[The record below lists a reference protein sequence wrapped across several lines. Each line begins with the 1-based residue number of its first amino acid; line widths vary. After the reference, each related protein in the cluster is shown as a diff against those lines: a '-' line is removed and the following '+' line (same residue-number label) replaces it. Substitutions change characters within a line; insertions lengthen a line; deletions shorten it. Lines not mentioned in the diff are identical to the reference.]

1 MGYCGRRG
9 MLVVALLVIGRAS
22 ADEPPPGMV
31 EVQTPPPTPPAAAQL
46 VAPAEH
52 GPRFSFDAA
61 SRGVCFGIGAT
72 ACYGGEQFGF
82 GMKYGGAH
90 VGVLFGDTGVHQTY
104 LAVAPFF
111 GGELGTRFYALA
123 HRGSFEFSMAGR
135 ATLDLFINVSTS
147 PDGGQSILFLAA
159 VGPNLRFAFGQ
170 RFAMFFRVGV
180 GFDAGG
186 SVGSGDARSGI
197 SLAGDSELGLS
208 VRF

>member
-1 MGYCGRRG
+1 MKRGRRG
-9 MLVVALLVIGRAS
+9 IVMIVVAIAARTAL
-22 ADEPPPGMV
+22 ADAPPPGMV
-31 EVQTPPPTPPAAAQL
+31 EVPTPPPAPPVAAQV
-46 VAPAEH
+46 VAPADH

-61 SRGVCFGIGAT
+61 TRGVCFGFGET
-72 ACYGGEQFGF
+72 GCYGGEQFGF

-111 GGELGTRFYALA
+111 GGEVGTRFYALA

-135 ATLDLFINVSTS
+135 ATLDLFINVSTGS
-147 PDGGQSILFLAA
+147 DGGQSIVFLAA
-159 VGPNLRFAFGQ
+159 VGPTLRFAFGP
-170 RFAMFFRVGV
+170 RFAMFFRAGA

-186 SVGSGDARSGI
+186 SINTSDARSGVGI
-197 SLAGDSELGLS
+197 AVESQLGMS

>member
-1 MGYCGRRG
+1 MGSRWRVG
-9 MLVVALLVIGRAS
+9 MIVVALLIVGRAS

-31 EVQTPPPTPPAAAQL
+31 EVPTPLPTPPAAAQV
-46 VAPAEH
+46 VAPGER

-61 SRGVCFGIGAT
+61 SRGVCFGFGET

-82 GMKYGGAH
+82 GMKYGGVH

-111 GGELGTRFYALA
+111 GGDLGTRFYALA

-135 ATLDLFINVSTS
+135 ATLDLFINVSTG
-147 PDGGQSILFLAA
+147 PDGGQSILFLGA
-159 VGPNLRFAFGQ
+159 VGPNLRFAFGP
-170 RFAMFFRVGV
+170 RLAMYFRVGV

-186 SVGSGDARSGI
+186 TVGSGDARSGV
-197 SLAGDSELGLS
+197 SPAAESQLGMS